1 MPESVP
7 GGSAAWPYQE
17 GPSVGRELSLGQSR
31 RIELILRQID
41 ALPTLPAVAARLLSL
56 TGSDESSAREVT
68 ELIAADPSLTAR
80 ILSMCRHADMGIRSA
95 TLTIDR
101 AVVLLGFNAV
111 RNAVLSI
118 EVFGMFG
125 GIREP
130 EPAGGNGSL
139 PSDNPAAD
147 APAFDRA
154 GFWRHCL
161 AVGIAAEMIAQ
172 AHPRAADLSPSEAFV
187 CGLLHDIGKI
197 ALDYLLP
204 KAFAKVI
211 QAAEA
216 NHGIMAEYERRV
228 LGIDHHTAGK
238 RLAEQ
243 WQLPHQ
249 VQDCI
254 WLHNTPYHTLPELP
268 HRRMIGLISVADL
281 LARQQHVGYSG
292 SFAFRR
298 TIDEWCADTGLEID
312 KVKGIIPKLIT
323 EVENRSRLLGL
334 DQEPTATMFLESIQ
348 HANRMLGRLNTTLEQ
363 RGRVAASQTRV
374 LDAITAFHQ
383 AQIPGRSVLDVL
395 GQVNQS
401 AIHLFGDGF
410 YTLLYQASARQPWLI
425 ARFDGDGRAMHQ
437 QWVDPPPH
445 ASDLAAINAAQPPA
459 MNLAGMLPWIS
470 DFLAEAPDIHQLRIM
485 PLICGWGLSG
495 LLIHDRATLP
505 AWREL
510 QAVAAT
516 WGSAIAAAGQH
527 DGARRLG
534 EQLAEANRA
543 LAETQDRLLQRESM
557 ARLGEMA
564 AGAAHEMNN
573 PLTIISGRAQ
583 LLTRELKTTTKE
595 HKAAAAI
602 VEQSHRLSDLITAL
616 RHFTDPP
623 RAKRIPTELGPLIQS
638 VINEVHP
645 LDDRGSRGFEI
656 YLRIEPDPG
665 PVLVDPE
672 QIRVAVRELLLN
684 AVESHPK
691 ESIAVIVRYLADG
704 PELWIQVRDD
714 GCGMDEHTLAHARD
728 PFFSAKPAGRQMGM
742 GLTRAAQLAAAHG
755 GRIDLRSTE
764 GNGIIASL
772 IISLDLQ
779 V

>member
-1 MPESVP
+1 MPEADP
-7 GGSAAWPYQE
+7 GAATVIPHDDGSS
-17 GPSVGRELSLGQSR
+17 GSREASLAQSR

-41 ALPTLPAVAARLLSL
+41 SLPTLPAVAARLLAL

-68 ELIAADPSLTAR
+68 ELIAADPALSAR
-80 ILSMCRHADMGIRSA
+80 ILSLCRYADRGVRTA
-95 TLTIDR
+95 TLTVEK

-125 GIREP
+125 GMH
-130 EPAGGNGSL
+130 
-139 PSDNPAAD
+139 DAD
-147 APAFDRA
+147 AQTGNSAAAQNHTGQDEARFDRV

-161 AVGIAAEMIAQ
+161 AVGVAAELIARQ
-172 AHPRAADLSPSEAFV
+172 HPRASDLSPSEAFV

-204 KAFAKVI
+204 KAFAKAV
-211 QAAEA
+211 QLAEA
-216 NHGIMAEYERRV
+216 NQGIMAEYERRI

-254 WLHNTPYHTLPELP
+254 WLHNTPYHTLPDLA
-268 HRRMIGLISVADL
+268 HRRMIGLVSVADL
-281 LARQQHVGYSG
+281 LARRQHIGYSG

-298 TIDEWCADTGLEID
+298 TLGEWCRDTQLDEER
-312 KVKGIIPKLIT
+312 IT
-323 EVENRSRLLGL
+323 SIVPRMIEEVEARSRLLGL
-334 DQEPTATMFLESIQ
+334 DRDPSPSMFLQSIQ
-348 HANRMLGRLNTTLEQ
+348 HANRMLGRLNNTLDQ
-363 RGRVAASQTRV
+363 RSRTAASQTRV
-374 LDAITAFHQ
+374 LDAITTFHQ
-383 AQIPGRSVLDVL
+383 AQLPGRSVLDVL
-395 GQVNQS
+395 GHVTQS
-401 AIHLFGDGF
+401 AGNLLGDG
-410 YTLLYQASARQPWLI
+410 YYALLYQSSTGQPWLV
-425 ARFDGDGRAMHQ
+425 ARFDGDGRAVHQ

-445 ASDLAAINAAQPPA
+445 AADLGSLNASQPLA
-459 MNLAGMLPWIS
+459 MNVMGMLPWLE
-470 DFLAEAPDIHQLRIM
+470 DFLVECPDMRELRLL
-485 PLICGWGLSG
+485 PLICGWGVSG
-495 LLIHDRATLP
+495 LLVHDRTNLP

-510 QAVAAT
+510 QALTAT

-583 LLTRELKTTTKE
+583 LLAGGLKPDTPE
-595 HKAAAAI
+595 QKAAASI

-623 RAKRIPTELGPLIQS
+623 RANRRPTELGPLLQRT
-638 VINEVHP
+638 INEAQAHDTRAHRP
-645 LDDRGSRGFEI
+645 YEI
-656 YLRIEPDPG
+656 YLRLEPDPG
-665 PVLVDPE
+665 PVLIDPE
-672 QIRVAVRELLLN
+672 QIRIAVHELLLN
-684 AVESHPK
+684 AIQASPK
-691 ESIAVIVRYLADG
+691 SSICLSVRYLADG
-704 PELWIQVRDD
+704 PELWIHVKDD
-714 GCGMDEHTLAHARD
+714 GCGMNAHVLAHAKD
-728 PFFSAKPAGRQMGM
+728 PFFSSKPAGRQLGM

-764 GNGIIASL
+764 GTGTTASL
-772 IISLDLQ
+772 LISLDLR